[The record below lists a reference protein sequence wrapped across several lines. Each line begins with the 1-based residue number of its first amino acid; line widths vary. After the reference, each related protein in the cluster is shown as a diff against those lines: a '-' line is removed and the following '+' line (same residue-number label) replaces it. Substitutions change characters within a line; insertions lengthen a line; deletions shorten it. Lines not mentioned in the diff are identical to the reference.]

1 MKKLMILAATA
12 AMAFAASAA
21 SATWGFT
28 SGDTTD
34 RNGDYAG
41 DPIAMTAFLY
51 LGTATTTSTTI
62 DLTGLTLLAT
72 AGQDATDYSFGSVN
86 TPVTL
91 DGLASDAAGQAYTLL
106 LVEGDGLTTL
116 NQDNTYWMVAT
127 TGSSVRSTDPMSGDT
142 WASFINTNTYDAS
155 SWANLKVVPEP
166 TSGLLMLLGMAGLAL
181 RRRRA

>member
-21 SATWGFT
+21 SATWGFG
-28 SGDTTD
+28 SDSCLD
-34 RNGDYAG
+34 RNGDYVG
-41 DPIAMTAFLY
+41 DSIQATAFLY
-51 LGTATTTSTTI
+51 LGAATTTASTI

-72 AGQDATDYSFGSVN
+72 AGQDTTNYTFGSPD
-86 TPVTL
+86 TPVSMT
-91 DGLASDAAGQAYTLL
+91 GLASDAAGQDYTLL
-106 LVEGDGLTTL
+106 LVEGDGLTALTE
-116 NQDNTYWMVAT
+116 NNSYQMVVAT
-127 TGSSVRSTDPMSGDT
+127 GKSVQSVDPMSGET
-142 WASFINTNTYDAS
+142 WASFIETNATSAS

>member
-21 SATWGFT
+21 SATWGFG
-28 SGDTTD
+28 SGEDLD
-34 RNGDYAG
+34 RNGDYVG
-41 DPIAMTAFLY
+41 DSIQATAFLY
-51 LGTATTTSTTI
+51 LGAADTTASTI

-72 AGQDATDYSFGSVN
+72 SGQDPDTYQFGSPD
-86 TPVTL
+86 TPVSMT
-91 DGLASDAAGQAYTLL
+91 GLASDAADQAYTLL

-116 NQDNTYWMVAT
+116 NQGSTYQMVVV
-127 TGSSVRSTDPMSGDT
+127 TGKSGQAVDPMSGET
-142 WASFINTNTYDAS
+142 WATFTNGTATSAS

>member
-21 SATWGFT
+21 SATWGFS
-28 SGDTTD
+28 SGEDRD
-34 RNGDYAG
+34 RNGDYVG
-41 DPIAMTAFLY
+41 DSIQATAFLY
-51 LGTATTTSTTI
+51 LGTATTTASTI

-72 AGQDATDYSFGSVN
+72 AGQDGSDYTFGSPN
-86 TPVTL
+86 TPVSMT
-91 DGLASDAAGQAYTLL
+91 GLASDAANQAYTLL
-106 LVEGDGLTTL
+106 LVEGDGLTAL
-116 NQDNTYWMVAT
+116 NQDSTYWMVVAT
-127 TGSSVRSTDPMSGDT
+127 GTSGQAVDPMSGET
-142 WASFINTNTYDAS
+142 WATFTNGTAASAS

>member
-28 SGDTTD
+28 SVDTTD

-41 DPIAMTAFLY
+41 DPTAMTALLY
-51 LGTATTTSTTI
+51 LGAATTSSTTI
-62 DLTGLTLLAT
+62 DLTGLTFIAA
-72 AGQDATDYSFGSVN
+72 AGQNGDYTFGAMSP
-86 TPVTL
+86 TAYPS
-91 DGLASDAAGQAYTLL
+91 LASDAAGQAYTLL

-127 TGSSVRSTDPMSGDT
+127 TGSSVRNIDPMSGDT
-142 WASFINTNTYDAS
+142 WASFINTNTYEAS